1 MQHLWGPRAAIGRNT
16 NLPCTEMAKIPAR
29 AFYEEL
35 VPVSGKWY
43 GAICP
48 EAGDQRELW
57 GWGSNQVAS
66 SLSQSQV

>member
-1 MQHLWGPRAAIGRNT
+1 
-16 NLPCTEMAKIPAR
+16 MAKIPAR